1 MITNHHKNIATLLHI
16 SALSQYI
23 FPLGNYI
30 APIVLWSFKKDESDF
45 VDQAGKNVLNFQLS
59 LLLYS
64 LVMLVLAGPL
74 VVYLL
79 IHNYIDF
86 DCTIIHINH
95 FSDIDF
101 ENNWFVIG
109 MVSLIVFLFFKIIE
123 FFLIIYGALK
133 TANGAV
139 YKYPLTIPFF
149 K

>member
-1 MITNHHKNIATLLHI
+1 LHI

-45 VDQAGKNVLNFQLS
+45 IDQAGKNVLNFQLS

-64 LVMLVLAGPL
+64 LVMLMLAGPL

-86 DCTIIHINH
+86 DCTMIHINH

-101 ENNWFVIG
+101 ANKWFIIG
-109 MVSLIVFLFFKIIE
+109 MISLIVFLLFKIIE

>member
-79 IHNYIDF
+79 IHNYINF
-86 DCTIIHINH
+86 DCATIHINN
-95 FSDIDF
+95 FSDINF
-101 ENNWFVIG
+101 ENNWFMIG